1 MSKTIFKG
9 SGVAL
14 VTPFNDG
21 KVDYDAL
28 KRIIEFQI
36 ENNTDA
42 IIVCGTTGEAS
53 TMSVSEKIQV
63 VEFTKKCVNGR
74 TPIIVG
80 TGSNST
86 YNAIEFSKEVE
97 KIGVDGLLVVTPYY
111 NKATQEGIVA
121 HYREIA
127 SNVDLP
133 IIMYNV
139 PSRTGLNM
147 LPDTVARLSKEKNIV
162 AIKEASG
169 MLSQVAEIASLCD
182 IDIYSGNDDQILPC
196 MSLGAKGVISVLAN
210 VVPKQVHDM
219 VELFDNGNIDKS
231 RKIQLEYMQLIKLLF
246 CEVNP
251 IPIKAALE
259 IMGMIKQELRLPLTK
274 LSDEHYKM
282 LVDELIKKN
291 ILERKD

>member
-1 MSKTIFKG
+1 VSKTIFKG